1 MKNLKLYEEFIDLDW
16 SSDDWLPTI
25 SMTKDTTELLTNFNN
40 CVKDT
45 DEKFFIFKN
54 STTEENFSK
63 FRKSVNKCI
72 KLINKI
78 IKRDDIEIDI
88 SDKVRK
94 IAHITKQIKY
104 IQGLE
109 GAYWIDT
116 IDNLNKLL
124 YKYDIGNIKMNRRI
138 KK

>member
-88 SDKVRK
+88 SDKVRE

-109 GAYWIDT
+109 GDYWIDT